1 MESKA
6 SAPGKAILFGE
17 HAVVFGQPA
26 LAFAVDKRAYV
37 SLKKSSG
44 KKSTIKST
52 DLNFEAS
59 FDLSRGID
67 ILKNQ
72 KKGIVNYILGALSL
86 GHDGSP
92 LEIELSMEMPVGA
105 GMGSSAAVTVATLAA
120 AYNLHHKNI
129 DISNLAKKA
138 HEVEL
143 MVQGAASPLDTAV
156 STNGGLVYLDENSEI
171 SSHQAY
177 LDNSLILGY
186 TSYRGNTG
194 EMVDSVR
201 KRRERFPQIMDP
213 VIESVGNITRQAL
226 KLLSQDNLDKEY
238 LGELMNINQG
248 LLDSM
253 GVNTPELSRM
263 IFNARKYGALGSKIT
278 GAGGGGSI
286 IAFCPGKL
294 EEVLHILQKTDSAI
308 NADFSKEG
316 VLIHHK

>member
-26 LAFAVDKRAYV
+26 LAFAVDKRAYI

-59 FDLSRGID
+59 FDLSGGID
-67 ILKNQ
+67 FLKNR
-72 KKGIVNYILGALSL
+72 KKGIINYIIGALSL

-92 LEIELSMEMPVGA
+92 LDIELTMEMPVGA
-105 GMGSSAAVTVATLAA
+105 GLGSSAAVTTATLAA
-120 AYNLHHKNI
+120 AFNLHQKNI
-129 DISNLAKKA
+129 NISNLAKKA

-143 MVQGAASPLDTAV
+143 MVQGAASPMDTAV
-156 STNGGLVYLDENSEI
+156 STHGGLVYLDENSEI
-171 SSHQAY
+171 SSLPVH

-213 VIESVGNITRQAL
+213 IIESVGSITRQAL
-226 KLLSQDNLDKEY
+226 KLLSEDNLDKDY
-238 LGELMNINQG
+238 FGELMNINQG

-263 IFNARKYGALGSKIT
+263 IFNARKCGAMGSKIT

-286 IAFCPGKL
+286 IAFCPGKV
-294 EEVLHILQKTDSAI
+294 EEVLRILQKTDSAI
-308 NADFSKEG
+308 NADFSKKG
-316 VLIHHK
+316 VIIHH